1 MICPEVVEWM
11 HRYVDHDLNEEESL
25 LLFGH
30 LRHCEDCAEKFELL
44 QKLSAQLDEL
54 PLVVPKY
61 SIVDAILPRLDAIDR
76 ERQEEESAAEEM
88 SPVVSLPVEF
98 DPNRRTQRK
107 PSSRRGRLYKTGAL
121 GTVAAAV
128 ILGIFITQYEPQTIP
143 NAEMKSTNQ
152 SNSLSFNSLETES
165 SSGDQAAYD
174 GASMDKIVTEDSVA
188 DTGKGDNAL
197 GGNDAPA
204 EASSPAE
211 VSEPVQQPY
220 KADKEVPAVSGDKPK
235 DSSREAATPSNSG
248 DQKDSNQSL
257 GATPSTG
264 NSEDVGLDP
273 EQSIRS
279 FLLENDEGDVGTAPM
294 AATNHWTSPNGIF
307 QTELLDGHLY
317 LYKVVTPEVERTL
330 IVDQSIEG
338 NWVNGAWSPD
348 SKSFSY
354 EVELNGEKSS
364 YTIDPEKAANTET
377 VTP

>member
-30 LRHCEDCAEKFELL
+30 LRHCEDCAEEFELL

-61 SIVDAILPRLDAIDR
+61 SIVDAILPRLDAINR
-76 ERQEEESAAEEM
+76 ARQEEESAAEEM
-88 SPVVSLPVEF
+88 SPVVSVPVEF

-107 PSSRRGRLYKTGAL
+107 PSSQRGRLYKTGAL
-121 GTVAAAV
+121 GTIAAAV

-143 NAEMKSTNQ
+143 NAEMKATNQ
-152 SNSLSFNSLETES
+152 NNSLSMASSETES
-165 SSGDQAAYD
+165 VSGDQAAYD
-174 GASMDKIVTEDSVA
+174 GASMDKVIAEDPAA

-197 GGNDAPA
+197 GGNDVPA
-204 EASSPAE
+204 EASSPAK
-211 VSEPVQQPY
+211 VTEPVQQPY

-235 DSSREAATPSNSG
+235 DSSREAVTPSADGN
-248 DQKDSNQSL
+248 QRDSNQSL
-257 GATPSTG
+257 GAAPPTG
-264 NSEDVGLDP
+264 NSEDIGLDP
-273 EQSIRS
+273 AQSIRS
-279 FLLENDEGDVGTAPM
+279 FLSENSDGDVGATAM
-294 AATNHWTSPNGIF
+294 TATNQWTSPNGIF

-354 EVELNGEKSS
+354 EVELNGEKTS
-364 YTIDPEKAANTET
+364 YTIDPEKVANTET